1 MDEVPSVSPRR
12 RALAVAAALVL
23 IVAAAV
29 AAVAAFGGPGR
40 RGAPGAVRRVA
51 EVPVLVVPG
60 YNGTAASVGTLAA
73 RLRAA
78 GREVEVVELPDR
90 GTRDLRTSAEALGA
104 AVDRT
109 GAARVDLVGYSAG
122 GVVVRLLVADP
133 VRALR
138 TRRVVLLGTPNH
150 GTELAGAA
158 AALDPGLCATSVC
171 QLAPG
176 SSLLA
181 GLNRGDETPP
191 GPEFFSIWTALD
203 RTVIPPATAVLDG
216 AANIRVQDVCA
227 ASRLGHGGLVTD
239 PLALGLVVEALA
251 GTLPERPGADDC
263 AALQAAGAAA
273 ARSR

>member
-1 MDEVPSVSPRR
+1 MSPRR
-12 RALAVAAALVL
+12 RLLVAGLAVVAVL
-23 IVAAAV
+23 AAV
-29 AAVAAFGGPGR
+29 AALAAGLARPAGPGPL
-40 RGAPGAVRRVA
+40 APG
-51 EVPVLVVPG
+51 ETPVLVVPG
-60 YNGTAASVGTLAA
+60 YNGTPASVGTLAA

-78 GREVEVVELPDR
+78 GRRVVVVDLPDR
-90 GTRDLRTSAEALGA
+90 GTGDLRASALALGA

-109 GAARVDLVGYSAG
+109 GAARVDLVGFSAG
-122 GVVVRLLVADP
+122 GLVVRLLLADP
-133 VRALR
+133 ARALR
-138 TRRVVLLGTPNH
+138 ARRVVLLGAPNH

-203 RTVIPPATAVLDG
+203 RTVTPPATAVLDG